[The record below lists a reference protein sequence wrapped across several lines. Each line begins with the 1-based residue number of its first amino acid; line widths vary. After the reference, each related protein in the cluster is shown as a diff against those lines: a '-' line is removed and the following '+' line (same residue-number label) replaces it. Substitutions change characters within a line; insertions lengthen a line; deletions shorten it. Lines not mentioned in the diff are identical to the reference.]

1 MTEVAGF
8 PANMITI
15 IMIIAGIGMAAGNF
29 LGGRLADKYSP
40 LKTTGTLLLSMVLCL
55 LVVSLVSRYKLPA
68 ILLTFVTGAIAFAVI
83 SPMQMLMIK
92 AAKGSEML
100 ASSAIQASA
109 NMGNAL
115 GAYLGGLPIIAGYG
129 YSSPEYVGADLAF
142 TGVIFCMVLLFKKQS
157 PVKNNHTANGS
168 SPFTNYF
175 AGAHSV
181 FDPRRKTRQEQ
192 HPKNLNRNNTIGQT
206 HASVGKP

>member
-8 PANMITI
+8 RANIITI
-15 IMIIAGIGMAAGNF
+15 IMIIAGIGMAVGNF

-40 LKTTGTLLLSMVLCL
+40 LKTTSCLLLSMILCL
-55 LVVSLVSRYKLPA
+55 LVVSLVSQYKLPA
-68 ILLTFVTGAIAFAVI
+68 ILLTFVTGAVAFAVI

-129 YSSPEYVGADLAF
+129 YASPEYVGAGLAF

-157 PVKNNHTANGS
+157 PVKNTGIGNTSTPIA
-168 SPFTNYF
+168 NYF
-175 AGAHSV
+175 ASAHCV
-181 FDPRRKTRQEQ
+181 FDPRR
-192 HPKNLNRNNTIGQT
+192 
-206 HASVGKP
+206 